1 MQKFFTC
8 MFSIIQPEYLNVPE
22 NTKISVLCSQFKS
35 TCNQELEIKLS
46 FGKKKFRYVWAII
59 CLMAGL

>member
-1 MQKFFTC
+1 ML
-8 MFSIIQPEYLNVPE
+8 SIIQTKYLRVLE
-22 NTKISVLCSQFKS
+22 NTKISVLCSKFKS

-46 FGKKKFRYVWAII
+46 FGKKKFRYACVIV